1 MSDNFVN
8 LNEQGAL
15 TRAGQGYDADSQDSQ
30 GESRN
35 FQGRMDS
42 SQSGLRG
49 RTGVQFTGL
58 TSQHAGNLA
67 MLGSQFAEQAFRAVR
82 GEQTIVGSDDDA
94 HSLQATSASTVDTQ
108 TSTINRPINAV

>member
-1 MSDNFVN
+1 
-8 LNEQGAL
+8 
-15 TRAGQGYDADSQDSQ
+15 
-30 GESRN
+30 
-35 FQGRMDS
+35 
-42 SQSGLRG
+42 
-49 RTGVQFTGL
+49 
-58 TSQHAGNLA
+58 